1 LANCDNLWKLYVFSV
16 IPSLTTPQIYDDAPS
31 NCVSPLKNMIKEY
44 TQNYN
49 MGIGTIRA
57 LIYL

>member
-1 LANCDNLWKLYVFSV
+1 LANCDNLWKLYVFAV
-16 IPSLTTPQIYDDAPS
+16 TISLTTPQIYDNATS

-49 MGIGTIRA
+49 MGHWNN
-57 LIYL
+57 